1 MDLRLISANDLIS
14 DIQKGWDMDTVN
26 GITAAT
32 VLKQIIT
39 DIQNEPTIKA
49 VPYYE
54 IAKTILK
61 IRAINS
67 NFDYIPRKEVID
79 ILWRLIDEKPKEAA
93 DDCKN

>member
-14 DIQKGWDMDTVN
+14 DIQKGWDMNTVN

-61 IRAINS
+61 IRSINPD
-67 NFDYIPRKEVID
+67 FECIPRKEVID
-79 ILWRLIDEKPKEAA
+79 ILWRLIDGKEVA
-93 DDCKN
+93 DV

>member
-1 MDLRLISANDLIS
+1 MEMRLINARELE
-14 DIQKGWDMDTVN
+14 DIFHWGIDDMAVWGDQMLDDKV
-26 GITAAT
+26 I
-32 VLKQIIT
+32 QIIRE
-39 DIQNEPTIKA
+39 QPEVKA

-79 ILWRLIDEKPKEAA
+79 ILWRLIDGKPKEAA
-93 DDCKN
+93 DG

>member
-1 MDLRLISANDLIS
+1 MELKLISANDLIY
-14 DIQKGWDMDTVN
+14 DIQNSWDMDTID
-26 GITAAT
+26 GITATAVINQT
-32 VLKQIIT
+32 IS
-39 DIQNEPTIKA
+39 DIKNQPTIKA

-93 DDCKN
+93 DG